1 MAKKKSMTMEEAIQ
15 AILASEGDNPLR
27 MMLEF
32 MVQNVLEWEMTE
44 HLGAEAYERT
54 DERTGY
60 RNGYKPR
67 ILTTAVGDLYLMV
80 PQDRDGTFSTS
91 LFERYQRSD
100 KALVLAL
107 MEMYLQGVSTRKVA
121 QVTEKLCGRSF
132 SSQLVSKLSKQLDE
146 KLEAWR
152 ERSLEG
158 EYPYLIIDARYE
170 KVRICGKVISQGI
183 LICVGISAEG
193 KREILAVEI
202 ADTESAA
209 TWSDLFRQLKRRGLA
224 GVKVVTSDDHEG
236 IKAAISRHLQGASW
250 QRCQCHFI
258 RNLLSYAPRGQKK
271 DLHSELRAIFDAT
284 KPSLA
289 RRFLAETVARWECI
303 RPEVAEKLEEAADDV
318 LCCFGF
324 PSSHRKRIR
333 TTNCVE
339 RLNQE
344 IRRRTRVVRIFPNR
358 ESALRLIT
366 ALCVEQSEEWETG
379 RRYLDMRPLEE
390 EAQDEQPEQVKIAS

>member
-15 AILASEGDNPLR
+15 AILASEEDNPLR

-54 DERTGY
+54 DDRTGY

-170 KVRICGKVISQGI
+170 KVRVCGKVISQGI
-183 LICVGISAEG
+183 LICVGISKEG
-193 KREILAVEI
+193 RREILAAEI
-202 ADTESAA
+202 ADSESTA
-209 TWSDLFRQLKRRGLA
+209 TWSDLFRKLKRRGLA
-224 GVKVVTSDDHEG
+224 GVVLVASDDHEG
-236 IKAAISRHLQGASW
+236 IKAAVSRHFQGAAW

-258 RNLLSYAPRGQKK
+258 RNLLSYAPKGQKQG
-271 DLHSELRAIFDAT
+271 LHQELRAIFDA
-284 KPSLA
+284 PDLSVA
-289 RRFLAETVARWECI
+289 SRFLAETVARWSKI
-303 RPEVAEKLEEAADDV
+303 RPEVSEKLEEAADDV

>member
-15 AILASEGDNPLR
+15 AMLASGEDNPLR

-32 MVQNVLEWEMTE
+32 MVQNALEWEMTE

-54 DERTGY
+54 DERVGY

-67 ILTTAVGDLYLMV
+67 TLITAVGDLYLLV
-80 PQDRDGTFSTS
+80 PQDREGTFQTS
-91 LFERYQRSD
+91 LYERYQRSD

-107 MEMYLQGVSTRKVA
+107 MEMYLKGVSTRKVSA
-121 QVTEKLCGRSF
+121 ITEKLCGRSF
-132 SSQLVSKLSKQLDE
+132 SSQLVSKLAKELDE

-152 ERSLEG
+152 NRQLDE

-170 KVRICGKVISQGI
+170 KVRLCHKVVSQGI
-183 LICVGISAEG
+183 LIVVGISKEG

-209 TWSDLFRQLKRRGLA
+209 TWSDLFRNLKKRGLS
-224 GVKVVTSDDHEG
+224 GVVMVTSDDHEG
-236 IKAAISRHLQGASW
+236 IKAALSRYFQGASW
-250 QRCQCHFI
+250 HRCQCHFI
-258 RNLLSYAPRGQKK
+258 RNLLSYAPKGQKRA
-271 DLHSELRAIFDAT
+271 LHSELRAIFDA
-284 KPSLA
+284 PDLSVA
-289 RRFLAETVARWECI
+289 RRFLEETVTRWERL
-303 RPEVAEKLEEAADDV
+303 RPDVAEKLEEASDDV
-318 LCCFGF
+318 LCCFHF
-324 PSSHRKRIR
+324 PAPHRRRIR

-339 RLNQE
+339 RLNEE

-379 RRYLDMRPLEE
+379 RRYLDMSLQEE
-390 EAQDEQPEQVKIAS
+390 GEEVKKPEQARIAS

>member
-15 AILASEGDNPLR
+15 AILASEEDNPLR

-54 DERTGY
+54 EERTGY

-67 ILTTAVGDLYLMV
+67 TLITAVGDLHLLV

-132 SSQLVSKLSKQLDE
+132 SSQLVSKLAKQLDE
-146 KLEAWR
+146 KLQAWR
-152 ERSLEG
+152 ERSLDG
-158 EYPYLIIDARYE
+158 EYPYLVIDARYE
-170 KVRICGKVISQGI
+170 KVRVCGKVISQGI
-183 LICVGISAEG
+183 LICVGISSEG
-193 KREILAVEI
+193 RREILAVEI
-202 ADTESAA
+202 ADTESTA
-209 TWSDLFRQLKRRGLA
+209 TWSDLFRKLKRRGLS
-224 GVKVVTSDDHEG
+224 GVRMVTSDDHEG
-236 IKAAISRHLQGASW
+236 IKAALSRHFQGAAW
-250 QRCQCHFI
+250 HRCQCHFI
-258 RNLLSYAPRGQKK
+258 RNLLSYAPKGQKK
-271 DLHSELRAIFDAT
+271 DLHQELRAIFDA
-284 KPSLA
+284 PDLSVA
-289 RRFLAETVARWECI
+289 IRFLSETVARWSKI
-303 RPEVAEKLEEAADDV
+303 RLEVAEKLEEAADDV
-318 LCCFGF
+318 LCCFHF
-324 PSSHRKRIR
+324 PASHRRRIR

-339 RLNQE
+339 RLNEE

-358 ESALRLIT
+358 ESALRLIA

-379 RRYLDMRPLEE
+379 RRYLDMSLLAE
-390 EAQDEQPEQVKIAS
+390 EAEEGKPERARIAS